1 VRAIRI
7 SEFGGPEVLELVD
20 IERPVAGDGDVLVRV
35 TRAGVNF
42 ADTHSRSDS
51 YLTRPPLPYVP
62 GGEVAG
68 VREDSGERVI
78 ALSGNGGY
86 AEYAVVAE
94 DLCWPLPN
102 AVSDDQALALL
113 VQGVT
118 AWHLLH
124 TSARVRSGESV
135 VVHAAAGG
143 VGSLAV
149 QLARRAGARVIATAS
164 TEAKRALAL
173 DLGAHA
179 AVSPEGEGLAARLI
193 EANGGKRVDVV
204 LEMTGGKVFRESL
217 KALGR
222 FGRLAVYGQASHEP
236 SPVEAALLQDRSR
249 SVVGYWLMDAIA
261 HGMIAEPLAELLS
274 LVAAGELRTV
284 VGGVHPLADAAQVHR
299 DLEARRTTGKQLLDP
314 VAR

>member
-20 IERPVAGDGDVLVRV
+20 MDPPVARDGEVLIRV

-51 YLTRPPLPYVP
+51 YLTSPPLPYIP

-68 VREDSGERVI
+68 VREDTGERVI
-78 ALSGNGGY
+78 ALSGSGGY
-86 AEYAVVAE
+86 AEFAVARE
-94 DLCWPLPN
+94 ELCWPLPDG
-102 AVSDDQALALL
+102 VSDDDALALL

-124 TSARVRSGESV
+124 TSARVQPGESV

-149 QLARRAGARVIATAS
+149 QLAKRAGARVIATAS
-164 TEAKRALAL
+164 TDEKRALAL
-173 DLGAHA
+173 HLGADE
-179 AVSPEGEGLAARLI
+179 AVASDGEGLAERLV
-193 EANGGKRVDVV
+193 EANGGKRIDVV

-217 KALGR
+217 KSLAR

-236 SPVEAALLQDRSR
+236 SQFEAALLQDRCR
-249 SVVGYWLMDAIA
+249 SIVGFWLMDAVA
-261 HGMIAEPLAELLS
+261 RGMVAAPLAELMA
-274 LVAAGELRTV
+274 LVNAGDLRTV
-284 VGGVHPLADAAQVHR
+284 VGGVYPLAEAARAHR

-314 VAR
+314 VA